1 LIEVRSEMPNDPEI
15 PGNDECRAV
24 RVRVGGIVQGVGFR
38 YFTHRIAVSL
48 GLDGYVRNMSDG
60 SVEAVAEGNAQMVDL
75 FLDKI
80 GRGPAASS
88 VRSLK
93 VSEIPPVG
101 YNGFDIRL

>member
-1 LIEVRSEMPNDPEI
+1 MTE
-15 PGNDECRAV
+15 NDEFKAV
-24 RVRVGGIVQGVGFR
+24 RARVSGVVQGVGFR

-60 SVEAVAEGNAQMVDL
+60 SVEAVAEGDAQMVDL

-80 GRGPAASS
+80 GKGPTASS
-88 VRSLK
+88 VRGLK
-93 VSEIPPVG
+93 VSEIPIAG